1 MEIIYLGHSSFI
13 LKTAMGRK
21 ILIDPF
27 RCAAIEKNLIGT
39 INLITVSHNH
49 SNHNYTELFKEDVK
63 IIDTPCTYE
72 EKELR
77 ISGISCFHDDINGLK
92 RGENIIFLYE
102 FDGFKICH
110 LGDLGHIPD
119 GDTLALLKDLDFL
132 LIPVGG
138 NFTLD
143 AEKASALCNM
153 INPKVVIPMHYK
165 SMKNNFDISGVEDF
179 IFDMKNGERLSD
191 SSLSLNFMPDCRN
204 AVFVMPSL
212 Q

>member
-1 MEIIYLGHSSFI
+1 MKIIYLGHSSFI
-13 LKTAMGRK
+13 LQTAMGRK

-27 RCAAIEKNLIGT
+27 KCAAIEKNLIGT
-39 INLITVSHNH
+39 VNLITVSHCH
-49 SNHNYTELFKEDVK
+49 SNHNYTEPFKENIK
-63 IIDTPCTYE
+63 IIDAVGTYE
-72 EKELR
+72 DKDLR
-77 ISGISCFHDDINGLK
+77 ISGLPSFHDNINGLK

-119 GDTLALLKDLDFL
+119 KETLCSLKDLDIL

-143 AEKASALCNM
+143 SKEACTLCNM
-153 INPKVVIPMHYK
+153 ISPKVIIPMHYK
-165 SMKNNFDISGVEDF
+165 FMKDGFDIKGAEDF

-191 SSLSLNFMPDCRN
+191 SSLSLNFMPDCIN
-204 AVFVMPSL
+204 AVFVMPPL